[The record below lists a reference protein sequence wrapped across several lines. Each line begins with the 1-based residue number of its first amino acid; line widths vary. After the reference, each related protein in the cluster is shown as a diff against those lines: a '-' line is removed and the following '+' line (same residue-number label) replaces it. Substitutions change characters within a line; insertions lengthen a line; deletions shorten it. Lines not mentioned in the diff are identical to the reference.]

1 MGTLRKPQVEDMG
14 AKKDPKKDSKTPAKN
29 PKKKEGGG
37 GGKAKKKKWSKGK
50 SRDKLNNLVLFD
62 KGTYDKLYKEV
73 PTYKLITPSIVSERL
88 KVRGSLAR
96 RALLELTEKGLIKQ
110 VVAHRSQFIYTR
122 VTKDNEDEEPAEGGV
137 VVEKKKEKKSKKEK
151 AAEKAAEADA
161 EAE

>member
-1 MGTLRKPQVEDMG
+1 MG
-14 AKKDPKKDSKTPAKN
+14 AKT
-29 PKKKEGGG
+29 PKKKEGMG

-62 KGTYDKLYKEV
+62 KATYDKLYKEV

-137 VVEKKKEKKSKKEK
+137 VVEKKKRKEEQK
-151 AAEKAAEADA
+151 GEGSREGC
-161 EAE
+161 

>member
-1 MGTLRKPQVEDMG
+1 MGEMG
-14 AKKDPKKDSKTPAKN
+14 AKKDPKASSKTPAKN

-62 KGTYDKLYKEV
+62 KNTYDKLYKEV
-73 PTYKLITPSIVSERL
+73 PSYKLITPSIVSERL

-96 RALLELTEKGLIKQ
+96 KALDEMAGKGLIKQ
-110 VVAHRSQFIYTR
+110 VSAHRSQLIYTR
-122 VTKDNEDEEPAEGGV
+122 VTNASDEDKPEGGV
-137 VVEKKKEKKSKKEK
+137 VVEKAAKGGKKGKKAK
-151 AAEKAAEADA
+151 AEEEA

>member
-1 MGTLRKPQVEDMG
+1 MG
-14 AKKDPKKDSKTPAKN
+14 APAKA
-29 PKKKEGGG
+29 PKKKEGG

-96 RALLELTEKGLIKQ
+96 RALQELESKNLIKL
-110 VVAHRSQFIYTR
+110 VVAHRSQMIYTR
-122 VTKDNEDEEPAEGGV
+122 MIGDAPEDEKENEGGV
-137 VVEKKKEKKSKKEK
+137 VMEKERGRRQGI
-151 AAEKAAEADA
+151 
-161 EAE
+161 

>member
-1 MGTLRKPQVEDMG
+1 MG
-14 AKKDPKKDSKTPAKN
+14 DSKTPAKN

-62 KGTYDKLYKEV
+62 KNTYDKLYKEV

-110 VVAHRSQFIYTR
+110 VVAHRSKFIYPR